1 MPTPRKAS
9 EKDTLN
15 KVLVRTLL
23 QAIDKRGGLAVF
35 KNKSGERKHKLE
47 PLLEELRPHFGKK
60 GDQRREQANQLY
72 QYWYKVYF
80 LTGKYDQ
87 LLLRYGIESSIPLE
101 PIPSTPL
108 FSSPL
113 KTKS

>member
-9 EKDTLN
+9 EKDALS
-15 KVLVRTLL
+15 KSLGRTLL
-23 QAIDKRGGLAVF
+23 EAIDNSGGLAVF

-47 PLLEELRPHFGKK
+47 PLLEELRVFGKK
-60 GDQRREQANQLY
+60 GDPRREQANQLY

-87 LLLRYGIESSIPLE
+87 LLFRYDIESSIPLE
-101 PIPSTPL
+101 PIPSATL

-113 KTKS
+113 KTKSS